1 MMHRAAAHA
10 QRTRRLL
17 GQEAMKRAHRRSELT
32 RYTAEDAVASAQP
45 APDSEQPIDDRKTTE
60 PLV

>member
-1 MMHRAAAHA
+1 MMHRTAAHA

-17 GQEAMKRAHRRSELT
+17 GQEAMKRAHRRSELI
-32 RYTAEDAVASAQP
+32 RYIAEDAVASTQP
-45 APDSEQPIDDRKTTE
+45 TPDSEPPIKDRKTVE

>member
-10 QRTRRLL
+10 QRARRLL

-32 RYTAEDAVASAQP
+32 RYTAEDAAASAQP
-45 APDSEQPIDDRKTTE
+45 APDFEQPTDDRKITK
-60 PLV
+60 PLI

>member
-17 GQEAMKRAHRRSELT
+17 GQEAMKRAHRSSELI
-32 RYTAEDAVASAQP
+32 RYTAEDTVASAQP
-45 APDSEQPIDDRKTTE
+45 APDSEQPTNDRKTTE
-60 PLV
+60 LV

>member
-17 GQEAMKRAHRRSELT
+17 GQEAMKRAHRRSELI
-32 RYTAEDAVASAQP
+32 RYTAEETVASAQP
-45 APDSEQPIDDRKTTE
+45 APDSEQPTNDRKTTD
-60 PLV
+60 PV

>member
-17 GQEAMKRAHRRSELT
+17 GQEAMKRAHRRSELI
-32 RYTAEDAVASAQP
+32 RYTVEDTVASAQP
-45 APDSEQPIDDRKTTE
+45 APDSEQPTNDRKTTE

>member
-17 GQEAMKRAHRRSELT
+17 GQEAMKRAHRRSELI
-32 RYTAEDAVASAQP
+32 RYTAEDTVASAQP
-45 APDSEQPIDDRKTTE
+45 APDSEQSTNDRKTTE
-60 PLV
+60 LV